1 MQDQITA
8 LCRTVH
14 FHLRNIGRIRKSI
27 TDDACE
33 KLIHAFVTTCLD
45 CGNANLYSLPDN
57 QLNCVQHMFNIA
69 ARILTLTA
77 KSDHITPVLRQL
89 HWLPIS
95 QRIAYKIL
103 LLTFKALYGLAPQ
116 YISKLIKLQVTD
128 RSTRQT
134 DTNRLHQPVM
144 RAPTFGDRDFVS
156 AALNLWNRLPA
167 SVGKIEK
174 LASFKKEIKTFL
186 FKTAKVTDGLLVI
199 AGVSV
204 P

>member
-1 MQDQITA
+1 M
-8 LCRTVH
+8 LPFVNH
-14 FHLRNIGRIRKSI
+14 
-27 TDDACE
+27 
-33 KLIHAFVTTCLD
+33 HAFVTTRLD
-45 CGNANLYSLPDN
+45 CGNANLYDLPDN
-57 QLNCVQHMFNIA
+57 QLHRVQRMFNIA

-103 LLTFKALYGLAPQ
+103 LLTFKALHGLAPQ

-144 RAPTFGDRDFVS
+144 RAPTFGDRAFVS
-156 AALNLWNRLPA
+156 AAPSLWNRLPV
-167 SVGKIEK
+167 SVRKIET
-174 LASFKKEIKTFL
+174 LTSFKKELKTFL
-186 FKTAKVTDGLLVI
+186 FKNAYK
-199 AGVSV
+199 
-204 P
+204 

>member
-1 MQDQITA
+1 MRDQITA
-8 LCRTVH
+8 LCKTAH

-33 KLIHAFVTTCLD
+33 KLMHAFVTTRLD
-45 CGNANLYSLPDN
+45 CGSANLYDLPDN
-57 QLNCVQHMFNIA
+57 QLNHVQRMFSIV

-103 LLTFKALYGLAPQ
+103 LLTFKALHGLAPQ

-134 DTNRLHQPVM
+134 DTNRLHQRVM
-144 RAPTFGDRDFVS
+144 RAPTFGDRAFVS
-156 AALNLWNRLPA
+156 AAPNLWNRLPV
-167 SVGKIEK
+167 SVRKIET
-174 LASFKKEIKTFL
+174 LTSFKKELKTFL
-186 FKTAKVTDGLLVI
+186 FQTAYK
-199 AGVSV
+199 
-204 P
+204 